1 MRAPRYARIP
11 AARAGFGAD
20 PGRPGRPC
28 PDVRGAGQARAPGV
42 LVASAGG

>member
-1 MRAPRYARIP
+1 MRAPWYARIP

-20 PGRPGRPC
+20 PGRPGRG
-28 PDVRGAGQARAPGV
+28 VRGAGRARAADV